1 MLICIAN
8 VLTTERLQAIY
19 AQLAPEDF
27 VDGKT
32 TAGWHAR
39 LVKHNTQLRSDASA
53 LPSLREWVLEALHNN
68 SLFQIAA
75 LPKTISPILFSRY
88 ETGMEY
94 GSHVDNAIMRGGDR
108 PLRSDLSF
116 TLFLSSPDTYGGGEL
131 VIESPQGEQA
141 FKLEAGSMVLYPSST
156 LHRVEAITA
165 GVRLVAVGWV
175 QSLVRSPSEREILFD
190 LETVRQSV
198 FAKQGKTP
206 EFDLLSKSYTNLL
219 RKWSE
224 L

>member
-8 VLTTERLQAIY
+8 ILNADRLQEIHT
-19 AQLAPEDF
+19 QLSPKDF

-39 LVKHNTQLRSDASA
+39 LVKRNTQLRSDASA
-53 LPSLREWVLEALHNN
+53 LPSLREWVLQALHDNT
-68 SLFQIAA
+68 LFQIAA

-94 GSHVDNAIMRGGDR
+94 GSHVDNAIMGGDR

-116 TLFLSSPDTYGGGEL
+116 TLFLSSPDTYEGGEL

-156 LHRVEAITA
+156 LHRVEAIA
-165 GVRLVAVGWV
+165 SGVRLAAVGWV
-175 QSLVRSPSEREILFD
+175 QSLVKDVSEREILFD

-206 EFDLLSKSYTNLL
+206 EFDLLSKSYANLL